1 MEKKLL
7 PNASMPLVGHRR
19 SAMSHCQMSADAWRT
34 QAAAVCMPSATARS
48 DPHCSSVRFVCLP
61 QVMMQMAVHPL
72 TDKGLQA
79 FVDDWEKVKAQ
90 QKNTL

>member
-1 MEKKLL
+1 M
-7 PNASMPLVGHRR
+7 
-19 SAMSHCQMSADAWRT
+19 ADAGRGCLP
-34 QAAAVCMPSATARS
+34 AVCNCTFRPAL
-48 DPHCSSVRFVCLP
+48 PSVRFACLP
-61 QVMMQMAVHPL
+61 QVMRQMAMHPL

>member
-1 MEKKLL
+1 MK
-7 PNASMPLVGHRR
+7 
-19 SAMSHCQMSADAWRT
+19 
-34 QAAAVCMPSATARS
+34 
-48 DPHCSSVRFVCLP
+48 
-61 QVMMQMAVHPL
+61 QMAMHPL